1 MKLEIQTKKLKEV
14 VGLVEKTAGKH
25 ATLPILSCL
34 LVEVGKN
41 TVTFRSTNL
50 DVGVEVVVSAK
61 TTGEGSV
68 AVPARTFSTF
78 IFQLPDQ
85 NQTTTIE
92 VDQDTATGV
101 ASGNLLIQTTQSKGV
116 IKTVPPEDFPA
127 IPVVS
132 DGQEFE
138 LPADVIVKGLK
149 SVWYSS
155 SVSGIKPELSS
166 VYLYRDGDYITFVAT
181 DSFRLA
187 EKKVKAPNTVKLND
201 ILIPFKNIS
210 DIIRTLESIGGKV
223 TVKVNK
229 NLISF
234 SEGQTTIVSRIIDG
248 VFPDYKQIIPKSF
261 ITEIVALKQD
271 IIDSLKLSNIF
282 SDKFNQVRLVVDP
295 KKKICEVQTK
305 NSDVGENK
313 TSISAALTGEPIEV
327 NFNYK
332 YIVDC
337 FQSIEADSVSL
348 QLSGPNKPM
357 VIRPVSSDSTF
368 MYIVMPMNR

>member
-1 MKLEIQTKKLKEV
+1 MKFEIQTKKLKEV
-14 VGLVEKTAGKH
+14 VALVEKTASKH
-25 ATLPILSCL
+25 ATLPVLSCL
-34 LVEVGKN
+34 LLEVGKN
-41 TVTFRSTNL
+41 TVVFRSTNL
-50 DVGVEVVVSAK
+50 DVGIEVSLSVK
-61 TTGEGSV
+61 TSSEGIV
-68 AVPARTFSTF
+68 AVPARTFSSF
-78 IFQLPDQ
+78 VSQLPDQ

-92 VDQDTATGV
+92 LD
-101 ASGNLLIQTTQSKGV
+101 SGNLLVRTTQSSVV
-116 IKTVPPEDFPA
+116 IKTIPHDDFPA
-127 IPVVS
+127 IPTVS

-138 LPADVIVKGLK
+138 LSADVVVKGLK

-166 VYLYRDGDYITFVAT
+166 VYLYQNDEYVTFVAT

-187 EKKVKAPNTVKLND
+187 EKKIKVPNTTKLND

-234 SEGQTTIVSRIIDG
+234 SEGQTTIVSRVIDG
-248 VFPDYKQIIPKSF
+248 VFPDYKQIIPKNF
-261 ITEIVALKQD
+261 VTEIVALKQD

-295 KKKICEVQTK
+295 KKKVCEVQTK